1 WDPDSDEYL
10 DLCND
15 VSLLLRLELR
25 GVPVGER
32 WRALADKVEG
42 RTDERILA
50 FIDCHFVA
58 ALAAA
63 GRLEAARDMAGAMA
77 AAGGV
82 FAHVGAPVAE
92 ALIAHRAEDYAGAAR
107 LLKGVR
113 KDMATLGGSHAQRD
127 LFELVLRDAEARA

>member
-1 WDPDSDEYL
+1 MGTA
-10 DLCND
+10 
-15 VSLLLRLELR
+15 RMMQ
-25 GVPVGER
+25 
-32 WRALADKVEG
+32 
-42 RTDERILA
+42 
-50 FIDCHFVA
+50 
-58 ALAAA
+58 
-63 GRLEAARDMAGAMA
+63 AARDMAAAMA
-77 AAGGV
+77 GAGGV